1 MALDALLFDDPLEL
15 PVEPRDGF
23 CNAHNIME
31 ASGHL
36 DQLLAGVGLDSIDLH
51 TVCSTPKTAQ
61 HTINV
66 VHALFRLYDDTLNHR
81 VERESR
87 MARLSDELRHAEEQ
101 NESLKDDKRTL
112 ERDVSQR
119 DEAIRQ
125 LKKAEDAM
133 AKDLKET
140 KQQAKLAR
148 TNARQLAKQYSVEK
162 RKMELQIIG
171 LKDRLAKKLKP
182 SSVTSA
188 LDEFHTINRSS
199 GARGKWAKPK
209 PSEAADAALQ
219 FAAQQGREEKIR
231 ELEEENLKMRTTL
244 ADLEGE
250 LAKVVHLR
258 SDIGSGIPATNF
270 EESFDASQK
279 IPAGHFELPF
289 EVSRERIER
298 SLQRKLQILRSQ
310 FQASLDQPSGE
321 SQQDVAQLKDEIQ
334 HLQEVILE
342 QQRAL
347 LETEQASSAPRQPAL
362 DISKSFLFSPARAT
376 RQASSFASP
385 HLTSKRLVED
395 LANDLAQERAE
406 FERRKKEWERE
417 HLLQQISLDTSLS
430 WMNAADSPATSSTTG
445 LSRHEARVNSVRTEP
460 ESRPAI
466 STPLRGSSSYTYS
479 SPLRHLKRT
488 ASTSAV
494 SPVAATPEHSSG
506 RIQDT
511 SPQSHGTSRHV
522 PLSPVGAT
530 VSPMRSF
537 QSMARS
543 IDEENVL
550 PSFSQVSEVDIG
562 QSHTP
567 GRRSA
572 PPATVTTPS
581 PNTSDDTLGQL
592 SQSRAGSARKQWAH
606 STRPTSLSTMGG
618 ISLSLDDS
626 ARLASVEEDVF
637 SSMHGEAE

>member
-258 SDIGSGIPATNF
+258 SDIGSGIPATNCMNANGYTF
-270 EESFDASQK
+270 RVETCAKCGLLLSVLFDTCF
-279 IPAGHFELPF
+279 GWWLLPF
-289 EVSRERIER
+289 VVFRQLIPQVHNDIRPVNTLLNHCCTTNIVLSQVRILMYLTLTCVS
-298 SLQRKLQILRSQ
+298 S
-310 FQASLDQPSGE
+310 
-321 SQQDVAQLKDEIQ
+321 
-334 HLQEVILE
+334 
-342 QQRAL
+342 
-347 LETEQASSAPRQPAL
+347 
-362 DISKSFLFSPARAT
+362 
-376 RQASSFASP
+376 
-385 HLTSKRLVED
+385 
-395 LANDLAQERAE
+395 
-406 FERRKKEWERE
+406 
-417 HLLQQISLDTSLS
+417 
-430 WMNAADSPATSSTTG
+430 TSSWQ
-445 LSRHEARVNSVRTEP
+445 P
-460 ESRPAI
+460 
-466 STPLRGSSSYTYS
+466 PLGRM
-479 SPLRHLKRT
+479 HH
-488 ASTSAV
+488 ACTS
-494 SPVAATPEHSSG
+494 
-506 RIQDT
+506 
-511 SPQSHGTSRHV
+511 
-522 PLSPVGAT
+522 
-530 VSPMRSF
+530 
-537 QSMARS
+537 
-543 IDEENVL
+543 
-550 PSFSQVSEVDIG
+550 
-562 QSHTP
+562 
-567 GRRSA
+567 
-572 PPATVTTPS
+572 
-581 PNTSDDTLGQL
+581 
-592 SQSRAGSARKQWAH
+592 
-606 STRPTSLSTMGG
+606 
-618 ISLSLDDS
+618 
-626 ARLASVEEDVF
+626 
-637 SSMHGEAE
+637 